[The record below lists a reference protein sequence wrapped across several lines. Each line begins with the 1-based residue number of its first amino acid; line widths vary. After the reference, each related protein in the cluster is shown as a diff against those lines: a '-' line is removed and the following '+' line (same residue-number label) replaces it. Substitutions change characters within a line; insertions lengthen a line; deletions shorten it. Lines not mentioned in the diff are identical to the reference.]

1 MTSGLEQ
8 LPECRRQKEHRLR
21 IICVNDVYSFAA
33 VDGHG
38 GWCRAATLMR
48 KLKSD
53 LLDRASSACSST
65 CDVLTFVNGDVM
77 GGSSLLQHSKG
88 RLAIDIM
95 NEIPTDGCVLG
106 NHEFDYGPSAL
117 DDCISASNFNW
128 FGSNVVKADSSSRR
142 LLDGVL
148 DYQVKVLKSGLKVG
162 VFGLCT
168 QATPH
173 LSNPSRAIEF
183 LNAEETARRVVS
195 HLREVEGAQVVI
207 ALTHLAAAQD
217 KQLSE
222 SVEGI
227 DVILGGHDHEP
238 LAFEHHH
245 TLVFKTGQNC
255 YWVGSVDVDILID
268 EGGSHDVQVFPSW
281 SMHSTC
287 RVKEDRG
294 VEAIVDRYQ
303 RLVDE
308 EILLSHG
315 DALQGMTLDDVVAK
329 VTGDTLDTRTAQ
341 VRRKESSSG
350 NFIADALLS
359 YYGAGKYQT
368 DGIDTMAFINGG
380 FIRGDKRYVAGTNLT
395 LRDVLEEMPFPKV
408 SCFIELQGKY
418 LWQAME
424 QQLRACP
431 AASGGFPHISANAS
445 IEYDI
450 NLPPLSRIK
459 KFMINGREV
468 NEDRKYR
475 VVVTD
480 FVASGGDGA
489 SAWCFGA
496 QQSIEG
502 RPSTRISAIVLNY
515 LKNTLCGNLQAKV
528 EGRVR
533 CIVD

>member
-1 MTSGLEQ
+1 MTGGRDQ
-8 LPECRRQKEHRLR
+8 LPERHQKEHRLR
-21 IICVNDVYSFAA
+21 IVCVNDVYSFAA

-48 KLKSD
+48 KLKRD
-53 LLDRASSACSST
+53 LLDRTSSTCSST

-95 NEIPTDGCVLG
+95 NEIPIDGCVLG

-117 DDCISASNFNW
+117 GDCISASNFDW
-128 FGSNVVKADSSSRR
+128 FGSNVVKANSSR

-148 DYQVKVLKSGLKVG
+148 DYQVKVLKCGLKVG

-173 LSNPSRAIEF
+173 LSNPSSAIEF
-183 LNAEETARRVVS
+183 LNVEETARRVVS
-195 HLREVEGAQVVI
+195 HLRDIEGVQVVI

-227 DVILGGHDHEP
+227 DIILGGHDHEP

-268 EGGSHDVQVFPSW
+268 EGGSHGVQVFPSW
-281 SMHSTC
+281 GMHSTC

-294 VEAIVDRYQ
+294 VEAIVHRYQ

-308 EILLSHG
+308 QILLSHG
-315 DALQGMTLDDVVAK
+315 DALQGMNLEDIVAK

-341 VRRKESSSG
+341 VRRRESSSG

-359 YYGAGKYQT
+359 YYGAGRPKYQT

-408 SCFIELQGKY
+408 SCLLELQGKH

-431 AASGGFPHISANAS
+431 AASGGFPHISANVS
-445 IEYDI
+445 IEYDV

-468 NEDRKYR
+468 DGDRKYR

-489 SAWCFGA
+489 SAWCFGV

-502 RPSTRISAIVLNY
+502 RPSKRISTIVLNH
-515 LKNTLCGNLQAKV
+515 LKNTLWGKLQAKV
-528 EGRVR
+528 DGRVR
-533 CIVD
+533 CVVD